1 MKVEQL
7 ALVPF
12 SFPTYAN
19 VLGRAAIR
27 AARQLESRAGR
38 PGEPMAWDAGVARPS
53 MIEARSPLP
62 IIHEE
67 AMIKACCRSARHTA
81 RSWLADDDGTR
92 STMNRR
98 GRLPTQ

>member
-38 PGEPMAWDAGVARPS
+38 PDEPLAWDAGV
-53 MIEARSPLP
+53 
-62 IIHEE
+62 
-67 AMIKACCRSARHTA
+67 SAA
-81 RSWLADDDGTR
+81 LND
-92 STMNRR
+92 
-98 GRLPTQ
+98 